1 MHGKAAASAAPMQPS
16 PLAGWGNGKCR
27 LRLWIMTGATMLSWV
42 LVTPGPLGGAWR
54 SDGLGAGPKDRVE
67 QAGGPAGTD
76 GVRSN
81 IYIL

>member
-16 PLAGWGNGKCR
+16 PLAGWGNGTGR
-27 LRLWIMTGATMLSWV
+27 LRLWVMTGATMLASV
-42 LVTPGPLGGAWR
+42 LVAPELLGGAWR

-76 GVRSN
+76 GVGSD
-81 IYIL
+81 IYTL